1 MKKTAKS
8 ASKRRAT
15 AVSKRAAKP
24 RRDPEMRA
32 EYDFSK
38 GVRNKYAKRWA
49 RGSNVVV
56 LEPDV
61 ASAYPTAKAVNA
73 ALRQTLTGKPS
84 KRGAG
89 SKRRTA

>member
-1 MKKTAKS
+1 
-8 ASKRRAT
+8 
-15 AVSKRAAKP
+15 
-24 RRDPEMRA
+24 MRA

-38 GVRNKYAKRWA
+38 GVRNKYAKRFA
-49 RGSNVVV
+49 AGSNVVV

-73 ALRQTLTGKPS
+73 ALRRTLAGTPA
-84 KRGAG
+84 KRGAS